1 VLLVVQ
7 NLRLNVFLVLVA
19 TCGVSPPF
27 LHSAKK
33 VKWKRSGSC
42 WRGGIG
48 QRYKLRRKKETLKIK
63 MKIRNNFN
71 ERKGK
76 TAPKKQETSQ
86 GFSFSFFNSVM

>member
-1 VLLVVQ
+1 
-7 NLRLNVFLVLVA
+7 
-19 TCGVSPPF
+19 
-27 LHSAKK
+27 
-33 VKWKRSGSC
+33 
-42 WRGGIG
+42 
-48 QRYKLRRKKETLKIK
+48 